1 MNKTIKNFLESH
13 VKDLENEDFT
23 ALYNHLTV
31 ESRLRVLLVAEL
43 SKTLVEAGINPLE
56 YMEKVPDYFAYLC
69 PPDSFLDRRLI
80 LPKTI
85 TSIGSCAFAFTSLSS
100 VDLSNV
106 EVINSEAFF
115 HTYLTNIVLPAKAI
129 ISAKAFANC
138 EDLRSVTL
146 GEDDS
151 IFNEV
156 FKDCTRLSQVVV
168 PATINL
174 AGDNIFSGCSSL
186 KILTFKGTRKKEGMD
201 VIPSRGSI
209 PASYKHSVSSQISKL
224 LFYSDLSYKAFQSPC
239 SISSLESSMNFLVL
253 LDIDN
258 ITTHSKYYQI
268 HPLI

>member
-1 MNKTIKNFLESH
+1 MNKNIKNFLESH
-13 VKDLENEDFT
+13 VEDLENEDFA
-23 ALYNHLTV
+23 ALYNHLMV
-31 ESRLRVLLVAEL
+31 ESRPVSHVAEL

-56 YMEKVPDYFAYLC
+56 YMKKVPDYFAYLC
-69 PPDSFLDRRLI
+69 PPYSFLDRRLI
-80 LPKTI
+80 LPKII
-85 TSIGSCAFAFTSLSS
+85 TSIGNSAFAFTFLSS

-115 HTYLTNIVLPAKAI
+115 HTYLTSIVLPAKAT

-186 KILTFKGTRKKEGMD
+186 KILTFKGTRQQWDELNT
-201 VIPSRGSI
+201 
-209 PASYKHSVSSQISKL
+209 SS
-224 LFYSDLSYKAFQSPC
+224 AWA
-239 SISSLESSMNFLVL
+239 LES
-253 LDIDN
+253 N
-258 ITTHSKYYQI
+258 IEEIYCSDGILNIAQSHF
-268 HPLI
+268 